1 MANEIK
7 TLSPEEV
14 RYWDVQNIPTE
25 LIKEL
30 RRRKNSNNIGF
41 EISNNIVSNFKRE
54 HKNYKGSMSP
64 WIRIFSNGTGIR
76 NNERVPKSAYL
87 GNKSYDGFILESG
100 KSFNDAY
107 GLSRGTNGESIFNS
121 DSKAIIGYQANGSEH
136 YIDQKY
142 RESIYKMSAGV
153 DPNFPQNSSA
163 PSIIPPP
170 GIDSVTVNTSAD
182 MLTYGEFKLKCFTL
196 AQIEYLTPF
205 FLTPGIHIFIEFGWN
220 LYNQESILDLKN
232 VPELKNV
239 SDVPYNG
246 LKRTLNSYGNYGL
259 VSGII
264 TNYNFTTND
273 GFEYDCNIKITDKQ
287 ALFAGFRVDVDS
299 NKNVSDESQQSF
311 MNIKS
316 FFKQY
321 LSFAKDVIYTR
332 SNFYNYINATEQK
345 EISENELN
353 KYLDAGW
360 EKLENSRTIKETS
373 EKGEK
378 LSYDVIIFKKK
389 TRKSSNS
396 NFYKNQAEDRI
407 FFGRDTNIDGTLTAP
422 KQVLEDIAKLN
433 EKVNQKNT
441 IDFSFTGK
449 SPENIQEEIKNL
461 KAKIDSQQEKLLNYA
476 ENEYSDQD
484 QHDFDR
490 NESSNEAWFTLGFV
504 FENINFKCNP
514 KSNTANFI
522 VDIDDVIVN
531 AHPNLISCTR
541 DVLIPNSIAPKI
553 NIGRKW
559 TEDTLV
565 GGYLPPE
572 NTVDNKY
579 FNQNDFS
586 SRTARKPEELKY
598 AYEKNQKVFKTQ
610 FPAFRQ
616 DLDKI
621 INYRRTY
628 TSGDIT
634 QYAFPQVKDNIRD
647 NNTFKKYRHGYLK
660 DLYISKRKLIDISQD
675 DDIKTLQQFIYAI
688 LNTVNKSVNNFWE
701 FDVVSNGKG
710 GFIIVDKG
718 VNSLTKIYQFE
729 LYSDNN
735 VIKSI
740 NFDVSLSNEQ
750 AAQTLFGSGNNKK
763 DTDDGNQISL
773 AQKSM
778 PTIAYSDRFDK
789 YNTDSAITDTE
800 EEDLD
805 SRNRQ
810 IEKYGIPNADR
821 NREIEKLQIYGR
833 HDCLVMTTMKFNDDP
848 SKGNLQGEN
857 LYYMLNLPPTLNGKL
872 LEILDD
878 GDYENNSAVYSNV
891 ADNFLIE
898 LTLDGMYGFRM
909 FQHFSINN
917 LPKPYVPGNCIFMI
931 KEISHQISEG
941 NWETKITAMLKG
953 TVPNKIE
960 YELI

>member
-25 LIKEL
+25 LIREL

-41 EISNNIVSNFKRE
+41 EIPNNIVSNFKRE
-54 HKNYKGSMSP
+54 HKNYKGSLSP
-64 WIRIFSNGTGIR
+64 WIRIFSNGTGMR

-87 GNKSYDGFILESG
+87 GNKPYDGFILESG

-107 GLSRGTNGESIFNS
+107 GLSRGSNGESIFNS

-136 YIDQKY
+136 YIDQRY
-142 RESIYKMSAGV
+142 RESIYKMSAGF
-153 DPNFPQNSSA
+153 DSNFPQNNSA

-170 GIDSVTVNTSAD
+170 GIESVSINTSAD

-220 LYNQESILDLKN
+220 LYNRESLLDLKN

-273 GFEYDCNIKITDKQ
+273 GFEYDCNIKLTDKQ

-299 NKNVSDESQQSF
+299 KKNIVGDNKEYEQSF

-321 LSFAKDVIYTR
+321 LSFAKDVIYTG
-332 SNFYNYINATEQK
+332 SNFYNYINATERK
-345 EISENELN
+345 EIADDELQG
-353 KYLDAGW
+353 YLDKGW
-360 EKLENSRTIKETS
+360 ELLENSKTIRETS

-378 LSYDVIIFKKK
+378 LSYDVTIFKKK
-389 TRKSSNS
+389 NRKSPDSK
-396 NFYKNQAEDRI
+396 FYKNQSEDRI

-422 KQVLEDIAKLN
+422 KQVLESVNRELN
-433 EKVNQKNT
+433 
-441 IDFSFTGK
+441 IDYSFTGLGDA
-449 SPENIQEEIKNL
+449 EVEEKYAKVNEKKEGLL
-461 KAKIDSQQEKLLNYA
+461 KYGD
-476 ENEYSDQD
+476 NEYSDQD

-490 NESSNEAWFTLGFV
+490 NESSNEVWFTLGFV

-514 KSNTANFI
+514 KLNIANFI

-531 AHPNLISCTR
+531 AHPNLISCNR
-541 DVLIPNSIAPKI
+541 DILIPNSIAPKI

-559 TEDTLV
+559 TEDTRI

-572 NTVDNKY
+572 NATDDNKY
-579 FNQNDFS
+579 FNQNDYS
-586 SRTARKPEELKY
+586 SRFASAPEILKP

-610 FPAFRQ
+610 FIAFRQ

-621 INYRRTY
+621 INYRRFNSK
-628 TSGDIT
+628 SGDET
-634 QYAFPQVKDNIRD
+634 QYAFPQVKDNIRGD
-647 NNTFKKYRHGYLK
+647 NTFEKYRHGYLK
-660 DLYISKRKLIDISQD
+660 DLYISKSKLLDISQD

-701 FDVVSNGKG
+701 FDIVSNGKG

-773 AQKSM
+773 AQKSI
-778 PTIAYSDRFDK
+778 PTISYSDRFDK
-789 YNTDSAITDTE
+789 YNTDSAITDTG
-800 EEDLD
+800 DD
-805 SRNRQ
+805 DTTDRKRQ

-833 HDCLVMTTMKFNDDP
+833 HDCLVMTTMKFNNNP

-878 GDYENNSAVYSNV
+878 GDYKNNSAVYSNV

-931 KEISHQISEG
+931 KEISHQISDG

-960 YELI
+960 YEVI

>member
-41 EISNNIVSNFKRE
+41 EIPNNIVSNFKRE
-54 HKNYKGSMSP
+54 HKNYKGSLSP
-64 WIRIFSNGTGIR
+64 WIRIFSNGTGVR

-87 GNKSYDGFILESG
+87 GNTSYDGFILESG

-142 RESIYKMSAGV
+142 RESIYKMSAEF

-170 GIDSVTVNTSAD
+170 GIESVSINTSAD

-205 FLTPGIHIFIEFGWN
+205 FLTPGIHIFVEFGWN
-220 LYNQESILDLKN
+220 LYNRESLLDLEN
-232 VPELKNV
+232 VPELKNIV
-239 SDVPYNG
+239 DIPYNG
-246 LKRTLNSYGNYGL
+246 IKRTLNSYGNYGL

-273 GFEYDCNIKITDKQ
+273 GFEYECNIKITDKQ
-287 ALFAGFRVDVDS
+287 ALFAGFRVDVDA
-299 NKNVSDESQQSF
+299 NKKTNDESQSSQSSF

-321 LSFAKDVIYTR
+321 LSFAKDVIGGG
-332 SNFYNYINATEQK
+332 SNFYNYINSIQQK
-345 EISENELN
+345 VIAYEELQ
-353 KYLDAGW
+353 KYLDQGY
-360 EKLENSRTIKETS
+360 EELDNSKIIRETS
-373 EKGEK
+373 EKGKK
-378 LSYDVIIFKKK
+378 LSYDVIVFKRNTGKVLTSK
-389 TRKSSNS
+389 
-396 NFYKNQAEDRI
+396 FYNNEPEDRI
-407 FFGRDTNIDGTLTAP
+407 FFGRNNNIDGTLVAP
-422 KQVLEDIAKLN
+422 KQVLETVKRDLG
-433 EKVNQKNT
+433 
-441 IDFSFTGK
+441 IDYSFTISDEQAEEQK
-449 SPENIQEEIKNL
+449 YAKANEIREN
-461 KAKIDSQQEKLLNYA
+461 LLHYGD
-476 ENEYSDQD
+476 NEYSDQD

-490 NESSNEAWFTLGFV
+490 NESSNEVWFTLGFV
-504 FENINFKCNP
+504 FENINFKCNS
-514 KSNTANFI
+514 KLNKVNFT

-531 AHPNLISCTR
+531 AHPNLISCNPN
-541 DVLIPNSIAPKI
+541 VLIPNSIAPKI

-559 TEDTLV
+559 TDDTELK
-565 GGYLPPE
+565 GYLPEE
-572 NTVDNKY
+572 NTTNNKY
-579 FNQNDFS
+579 FNQNDYN
-586 SRTARKPEELKY
+586 RKVAAPEKVKL
-598 AYEKNQKVFKTQ
+598 AYEKNQKVFRTQ
-610 FPAFRQ
+610 FVGFRQ

-621 INYRRTY
+621 INYRRFRTE
-628 TSGDIT
+628 DER
-634 QYAFPQVKDNIRD
+634 QYAFPQVKENTLGD
-647 NNTFKKYRHGYLK
+647 NTFEEYRHGYLK
-660 DLYISKRKLIDISQD
+660 DLYISKRKLIDISKD
-675 DDIKTLQQFIYAI
+675 DDIKTLQQFIHAI
-688 LNTVNKSVNNFWE
+688 LNTINESVNNFWE

-718 VNSLTKIYQFE
+718 INSLTKIYQFE
-729 LYSDNN
+729 LYSDNS

-750 AAQTLFGSGNNKK
+750 AAQTLFGTGNNKS
-763 DTDDGNQISL
+763 DTDDGNQITL
-773 AQKSM
+773 GQKSI
-778 PTIAYSDRFDK
+778 PTISYSDRFDK
-789 YNTDSAITDTE
+789 YNTNSTTADSSELSEKEKD
-800 EEDLD
+800 
-805 SRNRQ
+805 RKRQ
-810 IEKYGIPNADR
+810 IEKYGIPNDDR
-821 NREIEKLQIYGR
+821 NREIEKLQIYGKQE
-833 HDCLVMTTMKFNDDP
+833 CLIMTTMKFRGDISDEDIDL
-848 SKGNLQGEN
+848 GGEN
-857 LYYMLNLPPTLNGKL
+857 LYYMLNLPSSLSGKM

-878 GDYENNSAVYSNV
+878 GDYNNNSAVYSNV

-898 LTLDGMYGFRM
+898 VTLDGIYGFRM

-931 KEISHQISEG
+931 KEISHQISDG